1 MEDEVRSR
9 FLQTASKQAVFS
21 LMQKNAGVKI
31 QLSQGHPA
39 GLSWGQLGRHRAGIF
54 LGTIWEL

>member
-1 MEDEVRSR
+1 MENEVRSR

-39 GLSWGQLGRHRAGIF
+39 GLSWGQFGMHRAGIF
-54 LGTIWEL
+54 LGTIWQL